1 MSIVNAT
8 MELTMATSSASPAER
23 QRGVSVIRDIFP
35 VSLKAGGLRN
45 DARVTTPT
53 PVRQLE
59 R

>member
-1 MSIVNAT
+1 
-8 MELTMATSSASPAER
+8 MELTIATSSASPAER